1 LRLIYVARVSFF
13 LITLALILG
22 MVGCVGVEYDLTIAS
37 TAGGSVITPGERTC
51 IYDQGIVVSLVAE
64 AEEGYRFV
72 KWTGDVET
80 IANVNAASTTIT
92 MNGDYSITATFVAV
106 YDLNISSTAAGSVT
120 LPGEGAFTYDAGT
133 VVSLTAAPA
142 SGYQFVNWTGDVG
155 TVANVNAASTTITM
169 NGDYSIAANFVAVY
183 DLTIS
188 STAGGSVTLP
198 GEGAFTYDAGTVVS
212 LTAAPTG
219 GYHFVNWTGDVSTV
233 ANVNVATTTITMNGD
248 YSIAANFVMVYD
260 LTISST
266 AGGSVTTPG
275 EGTFIYDAGTVVS
288 LVANP
293 LSGYHF
299 VKWTGDV
306 STVAN
311 INAASTTI
319 TMNGDYSITANFV
332 AVYDLN
338 ISSTAGGSVT
348 LPGEGAFTYD
358 AGTVVSL
365 TAAPATGYQFVKWTG
380 DVGTI
385 ANINTASTIITM
397 NGDYS
402 ITANFEAIPAGKY
415 RLTISSSGCGYV
427 NTPGEGIYAY
437 DEGIVVEL
445 VANPVGDNSFV
456 EWTGDVSTIADV
468 EDATTNITMYG
479 DYAITAT
486 FLCEGGLC
494 FVATAAYGTPM
505 AKEIEILR
513 EFRDKYLMTNP
524 VGKGMVEFYYRVSPP
539 IAEFITEHP
548 SLKPIVRSGLLP
560 VVAMSTVAVNTTPT
574 QKVAII
580 SLLVLVSVAVAVWAT
595 RQRSRRQKC
604 T

>member
-1 LRLIYVARVSFF
+1 MKRVSIF
-13 LITLALILG
+13 LIMLALIVG
-22 MVGCVGVEYDLTIAS
+22 MVGCVGVEYELTIAS
-37 TAGGSVITPGERTC
+37 TAGGSVITPREGTF

-72 KWTGDVET
+72 NWTGDVDT

-92 MNGDYSITATFVAV
+92 MNEDYSIMATFVAV
-106 YDLNISSTAAGSVT
+106 YDLTISSTASGSVT
-120 LPGEGAFTYDAGT
+120 TPGEGIFIYDTGT
-133 VVSLTAAPA
+133 VVSLVANPLN
-142 SGYQFVNWTGDVG
+142 GYYFVNWTGDVS
-155 TVANVNAASTTITM
+155 TIANVNAASTTITM

-188 STAGGSVTLP
+188 STAGGSVTTP
-198 GEGAFTYDAGTVVS
+198 GEGIFIYDTGTVVS
-212 LTAAPTG
+212 LVANPLN
-219 GYHFVNWTGDVSTV
+219 GYYFVNWTGDVSTV
-233 ANVNVATTTITMNGD
+233 ANVNTASTTITMNGD
-248 YSIAANFVMVYD
+248 YSIAANFVAVYD

-266 AGGSVTTPG
+266 AGGSVT
-275 EGTFIYDAGTVVS
+275 
-288 LVANP
+288 
-293 LSGYHF
+293 
-299 VKWTGDV
+299 
-306 STVAN
+306 
-311 INAASTTI
+311 
-319 TMNGDYSITANFV
+319 
-332 AVYDLN
+332 
-338 ISSTAGGSVT
+338 
-348 LPGEGAFTYD
+348 LPGGGAFTYD

-365 TAAPATGYQFVKWTG
+365 TATPATGYQFVKWTG

-385 ANINTASTIITM
+385 ANINAASTTITMNGDYSITATFVAVYDLTISSTAGGSVTLPGEGAFTYDHGTVVSLSATPATGYKFVKWTGDVGTIANINAASTIITM

-402 ITANFEAIPAGKY
+402 ITANFEAIPAGQY
-415 RLTISSSGCGYV
+415 RLDISSSGCGYV
-427 NTPGEGIYAY
+427 NTPGEGIFAY

-445 VANPVGDNSFV
+445 VANPVGDNSFS

-468 EDATTNITMYG
+468 EDATTNITIYG

-494 FVATAAYGTPM
+494 FIATAAYGTPM

-524 VGKGMVEFYYRVSPP
+524 VGKGLVEFYYRVSPP

>member
-1 LRLIYVARVSFF
+1 
-13 LITLALILG
+13 
-22 MVGCVGVEYDLTIAS
+22 MVGCVGVEYNLTIAS
-37 TAGGSVITPGERTC
+37 TAGGSIITPGEVTFT
-51 IYDQGIVVSLVAE
+51 YGQGIVVSLVAE
-64 AEEGYRFV
+64 ADEGYRFV
-72 KWTGDVET
+72 NWTGDLDT

-92 MNGDYSITATFVAV
+92 MNGDYSIR
-106 YDLNISSTAAGSVT
+106 
-120 LPGEGAFTYDAGT
+120 
-133 VVSLTAAPA
+133 
-142 SGYQFVNWTGDVG
+142 
-155 TVANVNAASTTITM
+155 
-169 NGDYSIAANFVAVY
+169 ANFVAVY

-212 LTAAPTG
+212 LTAAPAN
-219 GYHFVNWTGDVSTV
+219 GYHFVNWTGNVDTI
-233 ANVNVATTTITMNGD
+233 ANVNVAITTITMNGD
-248 YSIAANFVMVYD
+248 YSITANFVAVYD

-275 EGTFIYDAGTVVS
+275 EGTFIYDTGTVVS

-293 LSGYHF
+293 LNGYYF
-299 VKWTGDV
+299 INWTGDV

-311 INAASTTI
+311 VNAASTTI
-319 TMNGDYSITANFV
+319 TINGYYSITATFV
-332 AVYDLN
+332 AVYDLT
-338 ISSTAGGSVT
+338 ISSTTGGWVT

-358 AGTVVSL
+358 AGTVISL
-365 TAAPATGYQFVKWTG
+365 TATPASGYQFVNWTG

-385 ANINTASTIITM
+385 ANINDASTTITM

-402 ITANFEAIPAGKY
+402 IKANFEAIPAGQY
-415 RLTISSSGCGYV
+415 SLDISSSGCGYV
-427 NTPGEGIYAY
+427 NAPGEGIFAY
-437 DEGIVVEL
+437 EEGSVVEL

-468 EDATTNITMYG
+468 GDATTTITMHG

-486 FLCEGGLC
+486 FLCEGRLC
-494 FVATAAYGTPM
+494 FIATATYGTPM

-513 EFRDKYLMTNP
+513 EFRDKYLITNP
-524 VGKGMVEFYYRVSPP
+524 LGKGLVEFYYGVSPP
-539 IAEFITEHP
+539 IAEFITGHP
-548 SLKPIVRSGLLP
+548 SLKPIVRAGLVP
-560 VVAMSTVAVNTTPT
+560 AVAVSTIAINTTPS

-595 RQRSRRQKC
+595 RRQSRRPKC